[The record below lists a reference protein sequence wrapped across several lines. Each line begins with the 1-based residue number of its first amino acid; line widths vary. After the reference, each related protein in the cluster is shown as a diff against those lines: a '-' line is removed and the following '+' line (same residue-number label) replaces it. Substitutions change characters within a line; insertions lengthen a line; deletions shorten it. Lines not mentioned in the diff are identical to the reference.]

1 MHQQNVK
8 IMTQFIYIF
17 WMSYHFK
24 WIVHFEIT
32 FWYVLAYLKGI
43 QEWWLLL
50 FVVDPIYLHYMT
62 GRQERFDLK
71 ISKLKLLW
79 KQRHIHLGCPWC
91 RLKLMHC
98 FLLLFDAFFFL
109 FPSISY
115 TSCCH

>member
-43 QEWWLLL
+43 QDICV
-50 FVVDPIYLHYMT
+50 FVSTVVALALCGGP
-62 GRQERFDLK
+62 
-71 ISKLKLLW
+71 
-79 KQRHIHLGCPWC
+79 HIPALYDWQT
-91 RLKLMHC
+91 R
-98 FLLLFDAFFFL
+98 
-109 FPSISY
+109 
-115 TSCCH
+115 TV